1 MFLRTLLLI
10 YSVFLW
16 TTEQANAQQLDFSV
30 GRTLVVDTQQLFNK
44 SQFGIRAVQELE
56 IERAQLIEEND
67 NKVNALAAEEKK
79 LTALR
84 ATMGAE
90 EFRILADKFDQKV
103 QATRQEQLAKT
114 QTLNSQIEIQRV
126 IFLNAA
132 TPILQALMLESGATV
147 LLESRN
153 VIFRADQ
160 SDITS
165 FAIGQIDA
173 ALGDGSQ
180 FTKSVD

>member
-1 MFLRTLLLI
+1 
-10 YSVFLW
+10 
-16 TTEQANAQQLDFSV
+16 
-30 GRTLVVDTQQLFNK
+30 
-44 SQFGIRAVQELE
+44 
-56 IERAQLIEEND
+56 
-67 NKVNALAAEEKK
+67 
-79 LTALR
+79 
-84 ATMGAE
+84 
-90 EFRILADKFDQKV
+90 
-103 QATRQEQLAKT
+103 
-114 QTLNSQIEIQRV
+114 
-126 IFLNAA
+126 
-132 TPILQALMLESGATV
+132 V